1 MLSSAALDAAIEALP
16 EEGDTLPLRLSP
28 AVAALQCA
36 ISTGVLREDH
46 VAVQSMYRL
55 CLQLFKAERSVPPET
70 FDALRSLDET
80 MLVNH
85 GQSGL
90 NMLRGKGGGQAGV
103 HANANVVVCESTC
116 KRDRKR
122 RSPYA
127 IPYLDSSPIGASVVS
142 SLYGRRGDEPV
153 VPSQVR
159 VGKSGDFVKLGARR
173 LVGTRSSTID
183 SWVDYAGA
191 SSQRQRRGPL
201 RAWAAHRRHWPLARP
216 RRRRRRHL
224 RWG

>member
-16 EEGDTLPLRLSP
+16 EEGNTLPLRLSP

-103 HANANVVVCESTC
+103 HANARELADDFN
-116 KRDRKR
+116 
-122 RSPYA
+122 
-127 IPYLDSSPIGASVVS
+127 
-142 SLYGRRGDEPV
+142 
-153 VPSQVR
+153 
-159 VGKSGDFVKLGARR
+159 SGSFHPTTIRRR
-173 LVGTRSSTID
+173 L
-183 SWVDYAGA
+183 
-191 SSQRQRRGPL
+191 
-201 RAWAAHRRHWPLARP
+201 P
-216 RRRRRRHL
+216 RRDSASRIPNADMAAACRVFP
-224 RWG
+224 GDIA